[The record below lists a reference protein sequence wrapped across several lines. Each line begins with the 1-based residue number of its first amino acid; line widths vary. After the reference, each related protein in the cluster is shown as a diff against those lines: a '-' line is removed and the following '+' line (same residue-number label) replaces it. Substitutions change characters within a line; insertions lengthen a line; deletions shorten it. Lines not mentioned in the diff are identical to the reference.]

1 MSVQDEIL
9 KRIKEEIANDPRKLG
24 YAGKTQEQQMNI
36 LNSAYF
42 IVVSSEIIQ
51 APPITQIL
59 AGIESTPNAVD
70 VKLVSD
76 SVLFIA
82 TPIEEK

>member
-1 MSVQDEIL
+1 MNIQDEIM
-9 KRIKEEIANDPRKLG
+9 KRVKEEIENDPRHLG
-24 YAGKTQEQQMNI
+24 YAGKTQEQQMSL

-42 IVVSSEIIQ
+42 IVVSSEILQ

-70 VKLVSD
+70 TKLVGD
-76 SVLFIA
+76 SLLF
-82 TPIEEK
+82 TPIEES